1 MAMLNAMKMNGGMG
15 GMFDVDDLDGD
26 DDEDPEEKEF
36 NARFFKKIVMLKLK
50 IKQNLQ

>member
-36 NARFFKKIVMLKLK
+36 NARFFKK
-50 IKQNLQ
+50 